1 MSTLPVLP
9 DRTGAPTLGRDNAVV
24 LAELGYSAAQIA
36 ELADGGAIGSVPY
49 ARPEAPG
56 GT

>member
-1 MSTLPVLP
+1 MSALAALP

-49 ARPEAPG
+49 TRPEAPG